1 MKEQIAIDSE
11 LWNEFESA
19 SKRNRRNPLKLITE
33 YIRETME
40 IWEDQKLDK
49 EIQRDARKS
58 GYTEDDAVELVKQ
71 YRAEKAK
78 RYVST

>member
-1 MKEQIAIDSE
+1 MKEQITIDAE
-11 LWNEFESA
+11 LWSEFESA

-78 RYVST
+78 RYAST